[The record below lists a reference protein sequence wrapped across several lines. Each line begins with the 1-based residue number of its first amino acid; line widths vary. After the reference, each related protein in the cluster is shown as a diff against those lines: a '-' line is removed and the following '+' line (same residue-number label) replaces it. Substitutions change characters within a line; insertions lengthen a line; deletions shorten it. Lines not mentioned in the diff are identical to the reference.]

1 MDKNKRNIGEKVKVT
16 VTSVTGYGAFV
27 KLDDEET
34 GLIHISEISDSFV
47 SDVENILP
55 INSVVDA
62 IIIGDGNKPHTYK
75 LSIKRLS
82 KRTRQKTSMSKPLT
96 RKQFNKE
103 KIDSISFSK
112 VEKELPD
119 QIQKEYARLIGG
131 KKND

>member
-55 INSVVDA
+55 VNSVVDA